1 MLKVIKRREEVMVGT
16 EPDGYG
22 SDFLGLLLK
31 AYHENDKTKKISID
45 DLIDECKTF
54 YVAGHETTTSSLT
67 WTLLFLAI
75 HTDWQNRAREEVLQ
89 IFGQQNPCPD
99 SIGRLKTV
107 SIPYFPSA

>member
-1 MLKVIKRREEVMVGT
+1 MMGT

-107 SIPYFPSA
+107 SIP